1 MKKLLTVSVLA
12 IMAVSTANADIAS
25 TTYVESRTGDV
36 VLSGTNYVSGQTE
49 LTGAVRALDT
59 QIKANA
65 GDVVTLKG
73 KADSA
78 AAAISDLQTVDQTLQ
93 AEIAKKQVKLKVAA
107 DSAIKLAE
115 DGTMTLEGIATST
128 ELGNIQSAITKLDG
142 AENVEGSVKKQ
153 IADAIASE
161 VTRSDRYADAAE
173 QAAKDYADGLAGN
186 YDAAG
191 SAATAK
197 SEAIAAAKT
206 ETENQ
211 VKALADGQV
220 AANASAIA
228 GMDATFAAQEGKYIA
243 SVSQEDGTVTAT
255 YADLTDVAK
264 MQVPEVCNGTAT
276 CALVWNKTTQKLDWE
291 AIMQ

>member
-25 TTYVESRTGDV
+25 TNYVESRTGDV

-78 AAAISDLQTVDQTLQ
+78 AAAISDLQTADQTLQ
-93 AEIAKKQVKLKVAA
+93 AEIDEKQVKLKVAA